1 MQKDFK
7 INLLPVST
15 SVLLFRINLAPF
27 LPWDRALMKPPQTS
41 GGVSAIMVL
50 YDFLISLEKSF
61 EACYVVLP
69 ELFHCEFLKNSK
81 LLLHQSNC
89 PFFYQHLFQNFLHF
103 DFICVLS
110 AKTEEGKMTYF
121 FSQTHTHTQ
130 FIHIC
135 VYDCVCIYIYI
146 HTHIILLK
154 KS

>member
-1 MQKDFK
+1 
-7 INLLPVST
+7 
-15 SVLLFRINLAPF
+15 
-27 LPWDRALMKPPQTS
+27 MKPPQTS

-50 YDFLISLEKSF
+50 YDLLISLEKSF

-69 ELFHCEFLKNSK
+69 ELFHREFLKNSK

-110 AKTEEGKMTYF
+110 AKTEEGKMIYF
-121 FSQTHTHTQ
+121 FSQTHTHTHTHNLY
-130 FIHIC
+130 IYVC
-135 VYDCVCIYIYI
+135 MTVYVYIYIYI
-146 HTHIILLK
+146 YTHTHIILLK